1 MLPCRQFPVG
11 HREAG
16 NEERSLSTPPS
27 AARSASALAS
37 ALSAEI
43 SRFPVTV
50 LASGHRVEITALT
63 VSGRGPGPT
72 VTLVS
77 GLHGHEL
84 FTALF
89 FRDVLTRLATV
100 QDSLRGKLVMVPM
113 ASPPSFE
120 WGTRATPQDH
130 GDMNRLFPGAREGTL
145 TQQLIHVL
153 VDKVVRRSDLLL
165 DYHSEPDAMNI
176 RCTYARRPDAP
187 YGKRV
192 LEAAL
197 ASGTPV
203 IYAAPSTP
211 TTLAGYAEQSG
222 ILALT
227 PELGG
232 PYPEERYHLDY
243 GWLELCNLLR
253 HVGALPGTPVVAER
267 QRVVQEVAHVRPR
280 AGGLFVPEAGFET
293 LGTVAPGDRLL
304 GRVIS
309 PYTFEELDALQGP
322 YDQNLL
328 MVVRG
333 RASKVHPGDPAYIV
347 GNAATAEVID
357 SRR

>member
-1 MLPCRQFPVG
+1 VK
-11 HREAG
+11 
-16 NEERSLSTPPS
+16 
-27 AARSASALAS
+27 
-37 ALSAEI
+37 I

-50 LASGHRVEITALT
+50 LASGHRVEITAVT
-63 VSGRGPGPT
+63 VPGRRPGPT

-89 FRDVLTRLATV
+89 FREVLARLATL
-100 QDSLRGKLVMVPM
+100 QDSLRGRLVLVPM

-130 GDMNRLFPGAREGTL
+130 GDMNRLFPGTPEGTL
-145 TQQLIHVL
+145 TQQLTHVL
-153 VDKVVRRSDLLL
+153 ADKVVRGTDLLL
-165 DYHSEPDAMNI
+165 DYHSEPDVMNI
-176 RCTYARRPDAP
+176 RCTYARRPESS

-192 LEAAL
+192 LDAAL

-203 IYAAPSTP
+203 IYAAPSSP
-211 TTLAGYAEQSG
+211 TTLTGYAEQAG
-222 ILALT
+222 IPALT

-232 PYPEERYHLDY
+232 PLPEQRYHLEY
-243 GWLELCNLLR
+243 GWKELVNLLQ
-253 HVGALPGTPVVAER
+253 HVEALPGTPEVAGRQWVVKD
-267 QRVVQEVAHVRPR
+267 VAHVRPR

-293 LGTVAPGDRLL
+293 LGAVASADRLL

-309 PYTFEELDALQGP
+309 PYTFDELDALYGP
-322 YDQNLL
+322 YDGNLL

-347 GNAATAEVID
+347 GNAATAEVVD